1 MERLATLTEAHSRR
15 KKLKI
20 GIDLKEQYSVSEVFE
35 KLILLASA
43 APQETFD
50 EVGERAKLVIV
61 GLGN

>member
-20 GIDLKEQYSVSEVFE
+20 GIDLKEQSSVSEVFE